1 MANAPV
7 DPSHIHADTQGR
19 NQGRIQVNVPTF
31 NEAEN
36 IEEFLRRTRAA
47 LPEADLLVLDDNS
60 PDGTA
65 DLAEKVAADLGQI
78 EVLRRPAKRGLG
90 AAYRAGFGI
99 GIDRGYDLLTQIDAD
114 LSHDPA
120 ALASLVAAVHAG
132 ADLAIG
138 SRYVPG
144 GAIPHWPA
152 HRRAASKYGNLY
164 ARFMLGHTV
173 LDSTSGYRVYRA
185 SALQG
190 IEFDRTKANGYLFQ
204 IELAYRIVLWGGRI
218 AEVPITFT
226 DRVRGHSK
234 MNWKVVA
241 EEMTFVTWWGL
252 RDRIRP
258 HWRGARFKPAMFG
271 AGMRPIA
278 S

>member
-1 MANAPV
+1 M
-7 DPSHIHADTQGR
+7 
-19 NQGRIQVNVPTF
+19 RIQVNVPTF

-36 IEEFLRRTRAA
+36 IEEFLRRTRVAV
-47 LPEADLLVLDDNS
+47 PDADILVLDDNS

-65 DLAEKVAADLGQI
+65 DVAEKVGEMLGQI

-120 ALASLVAAVHAG
+120 ALPSLIAAVEPG
-132 ADLAIG
+132 VGLAIG

-144 GAIPHWPA
+144 GQVPHWPA

-164 ARFMLGHTV
+164 ARAMLGYDV
-173 LDSTSGYRVYRA
+173 KDSTSGFRVFRA
-185 SALQG
+185 GALRD
-190 IEFDRTKANGYLFQ
+190 IEFDNTKANGYLFQ
-204 IELAYRIVLWGGRI
+204 IELAYRIALFGIEIR
-218 AEVPITFT
+218 EVPITFT
-226 DRVRGHSK
+226 DRVRGQSK

-241 EEMTFVTWWGL
+241 EEMAFVSWWGV

-258 HWRGARFKPAMFG
+258 HWKGARFKPALG
-271 AGMRPIA
+271 SGMRPLTP
-278 S
+278 